1 MQKTGAYG
9 LPRLETEAPF
19 EENLELD
26 SLQVPTD
33 QNRSGLQLHA
43 AAAYLIWSPG
53 QSYLHKIN
61 AAYY

>member
-33 QNRSGLQLHA
+33 QNRSGLQLS
-43 AAAYLIWSPG
+43 LS
-53 QSYLHKIN
+53 
-61 AAYY
+61 